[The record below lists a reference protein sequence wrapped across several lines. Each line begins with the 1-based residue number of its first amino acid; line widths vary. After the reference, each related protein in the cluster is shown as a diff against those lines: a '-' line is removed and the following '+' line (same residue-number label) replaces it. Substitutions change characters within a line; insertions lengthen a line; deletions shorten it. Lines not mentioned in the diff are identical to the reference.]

1 MAGPLLVQGPKK
13 VYRDYVIVLEE
24 YLIPFFRK
32 MHFTSITFETLQK
45 FVRWRKQQKGKE
57 PKASTLNTH
66 KSALNRVFDESVARG
81 CMNKAHVPTLI
92 SKGRGSE

>member
-1 MAGPLLVQGPKK
+1 M
-13 VYRDYVIVLEE
+13 IVLEK

-45 FVRWRKQQKGKE
+45 FVRWRKQQKGRE

-66 KSALNRVFDESVARG
+66 KLALNRVFDQSVARG
-81 CMNKAHVPTLI
+81 FMNKTRVPSLI
-92 SKGRGSE
+92 NKGRGSERRTGLLCGED